1 VPEMV
6 SPLAALCANGGA
18 GTVSA
23 TVEREPLDAPGD
35 DVVAQRQ
42 TDFIRTLA
50 RRTYQVSP
58 ALG

>member
-1 VPEMV
+1 MPEMV
-6 SPLAALCANGGA
+6 SPSAALRADGSA

-23 TVEREPLDAPGD
+23 TVKWEPLNAPGD

-42 TDFIRTLA
+42 SDFICTLA
-50 RRTYQVSP
+50 RRTYQVGP